1 MESRPNHLGTNT
13 DFDYL
18 EASPIA
24 VVVVDEQGIIQQVNF
39 RAEEIFGYLRTD
51 MVGQPLEMLIP
62 QRLRSIHRQ
71 HRDGYFHMPR
81 SRPMGIGL
89 ELMGQRKDG
98 SEFPVEVGLSQV
110 QKNGQTMAISFI
122 SDISVRVQAAEA
134 LRQHTIELEK
144 RVVERT
150 QEIEKRRRVA
160 EGLHDILTILNTAR
174 PLSEILSHIAER
186 AHQLLGTDAVTIIQD
201 ERNGADPVGQRQENS
216 PGEVTH
222 PGSPSEKRPKK
233 GRTAHSHNTVIRAG
247 DEGSAT
253 TPTGRT
259 DPYRSVLAV
268 PLNVKG
274 EVYGNISLY
283 YRAARSFSREEREL
297 AVAFA
302 DQAALA
308 IENSRLREQVEQSAV
323 AAERSRLARD
333 LHDAVTQTLFSTS
346 LIAEVLPRLWER
358 NPEIAMEKLQDLGQ
372 LTRGAL
378 AEMRTL
384 LMELRPSALQDA
396 DLIELLKQL
405 AAAVTG
411 RARLPVTV
419 EIEGERVLPPDV
431 RVAFYRIAQ
440 EALNNVSKHSQAQR
454 AEVKLKLADTQAS
467 LVIKDNGRG
476 FDIAKVP
483 TSHLGLTIMRERAE
497 AIGADIAINSRM
509 GRGTEVEVFWH

>member
-1 MESRPNHLGTNT
+1 MNSRIDSAGTDT
-13 DFDYL
+13 DFEYL

-24 VVVVDEQGIIQQVNF
+24 VVVVDAQGIIQQVNF
-39 RAEEIFGYLRTD
+39 RAEEIFGYLRTEI
-51 MVGQPLEMLIP
+51 VGQPLEILIP
-62 QRLRSIHRQ
+62 QRMRGIHRQ
-71 HRDGYFHMPR
+71 HRDSYFEMPR

-110 QKNGQTMAISFI
+110 EKDGQIMAISFI

-174 PLSEILSHIAER
+174 PLSEILNHIAER

-201 ERNGADPVGQRQENS
+201 ERNGTGPASQRQGHSTNALVHPDAAE
-216 PGEVTH
+216 PDPPAEGEDSAEQNLVIH
-222 PGSPSEKRPKK
+222 AGKKAKRPL
-233 GRTAHSHNTVIRAG
+233 
-247 DEGSAT
+247 
-253 TPTGRT
+253 TGRT

-346 LIAEVLPRLWER
+346 LIAEVLPRLWDR
-358 NPEIAMEKLQDLGQ
+358 DPEIALQKVEELRQ

-396 DLIELLKQL
+396 DLVELLKQL

-419 EIEGERVLPPDV
+419 EIEGDRLLPPDV

-440 EALNNVSKHSQAQR
+440 EALNNVSKHSQAR
-454 AEVKLKLADTQAS
+454 SAAVRLRLTDAQAT

-476 FDIAKVP
+476 FDIANVP

-497 AIGADIAINSRM
+497 AIGAEIAINSRH
-509 GRGTEVEVFWH
+509 GRGTEVEVFWR